1 MLFNKAK
8 RMRKRKSLNIRD
20 NYSMRD
26 SLLLSLKET
35 KIKLNDLKAE
45 KIIIQNNFT
54 EQGDLLIKEIETLTG
69 YCELS
74 KLKIEEYMKIIDINS
89 CEKEEL
95 NKATAEIESLKRM
108 LDKTQQISSE
118 NNIYNQN
125 LIWETE
131 QTINLH
137 LKTFNEQ
144 NK

>member
-1 MLFNKAK
+1 
-8 RMRKRKSLNIRD
+8 MRKRKSLNIRD

-118 NNIYNQN
+118 KNIYNQN

-144 NK
+144 KK

>member
-1 MLFNKAK
+1 
-8 RMRKRKSLNIRD
+8 MRKRKSLNIRD

-74 KLKIEEYMKIIDINS
+74 KLNYLNLSHNRIEFI
-89 CEKEEL
+89 EL
-95 NKATAEIESLKRM
+95 NSFQNLNELQM
-108 LDKTQQISSE
+108 LDLSFNRLYTIE
-118 NNIYNQN
+118 NHI
-125 LIWETE
+125 L
-131 QTINLH
+131 
-137 LKTFNEQ
+137 
-144 NK
+144 

>member
-1 MLFNKAK
+1 
-8 RMRKRKSLNIRD
+8 MRKRKSLNIRD

-74 KLKIEEYMKIIDINS
+74 KLKLEEYMKIIDINS

-144 NK
+144 KK

>member
-1 MLFNKAK
+1 
-8 RMRKRKSLNIRD
+8 MRKRKSLNIRD

-35 KIKLNDLKAE
+35 KIKLNDLKEE

-144 NK
+144 KK

>member
-1 MLFNKAK
+1 
-8 RMRKRKSLNIRD
+8 MRKRKSLNIRD

-125 LIWETE
+125 LILETE

-137 LKTFNEQ
+137 SKTFNEQ
-144 NK
+144 KK

>member
-1 MLFNKAK
+1 
-8 RMRKRKSLNIRD
+8 MRKRKSLNIRD

-144 NK
+144 KK